1 MAHRYSAVSAIMPAS
16 EPSVGMLADA
26 MASETRLIEDLT
38 VIMRRQRRAVAEDD
52 MQAVEDSVF
61 ATHRVLA
68 TLQEARIL
76 RRTINRMFGE
86 REDISVSA
94 LEDVLGPRMT
104 PAIRLLRD
112 ALQDA
117 AMALSE
123 EVSLNR
129 DILRG
134 ALSSGDSY
142 VRTLVGASTPTYGNG
157 KAGLQSTS
165 GRVLLNL
172 TG

>member
-1 MAHRYSAVSAIMPAS
+1 MSHRYSAVSAIMPAS

-26 MASETRLIEDLT
+26 IASETRLVEDLT
-38 VIMRRQRRAVAEDD
+38 AIMRRQRRAVAEDD
-52 MQAVEDSVF
+52 MQGVEDSVF

-68 TLQEARIL
+68 TLQEARIR

-94 LEDVLGPRMT
+94 MEDVLGSRMT

-112 ALQDA
+112 VLQGA
-117 AMALSE
+117 AKTLSE

-134 ALSSGDSY
+134 ALAGSDSY
-142 VRTLVGASTPTYGNG
+142 VRTLVGASTSTYGNRD
-157 KAGLQSTS
+157 AGLQSSS